1 MPKVV
6 MIANQK
12 GGVCKTTTSSALSFI
27 LNSWGHKT
35 LLIDADHQRNG
46 SDTYHAVSDG
56 VATIYDLILD
66 DNPCPIEEAIQ
77 HTEYGDVIA
86 GDKGLVF
93 SDRKIQNAD
102 GYFKLKNALDSLT
115 GYEYVV
121 IDSRPDF
128 DAVLFNLLVATDIVV
143 IPVNSGDRYSVM
155 GLDMFIDAIRDVQ
168 SHYNPSLK
176 LEGILICNY
185 DGRQKFDRAFKEQAP
200 GIAAAIGTKVF
211 NTVIRRN
218 VACRDAQTERIPL
231 KLYNPKCNAEKDY
244 EAFAEE
250 LLGVREA

>member
-1 MPKVV
+1 
-6 MIANQK
+6 
-12 GGVCKTTTSSALSFI
+12 
-27 LNSWGHKT
+27 
-35 LLIDADHQRNG
+35 
-46 SDTYHAVSDG
+46 
-56 VATIYDLILD
+56 
-66 DNPCPIEEAIQ
+66 
-77 HTEYGDVIA
+77 
-86 GDKGLVF
+86 
-93 SDRKIQNAD
+93 
-102 GYFKLKNALDSLT
+102 
-115 GYEYVV
+115 V